1 MHRYGV
7 REVEKLLRLPRSTI
21 RTFIE
26 AGFVSPSRG
35 PRNAWLFSFQ
45 DLIVL
50 RTAQALAAAKVP
62 SRRIT
67 RSVKELRRH
76 LPDSM
81 PLSGL
86 SICAVADRVVV
97 KEGCS
102 RWQAESG
109 QYLLAFEGDPADGS
123 LSVVGGTGGVGPH
136 VSRDSGGTGGV
147 GGPHAPQVGGA
158 HTPRSSVEGAR
169 TPRSSDEWF
178 EKGVAL
184 EREDAEAAL
193 QAYERA
199 VAADPARLDARIN
212 LGLLLHEAGR
222 FSEAEYAYREAMK
235 ACGSDPALL
244 YNLGVLLEDMD
255 RKKEA
260 MEAYEAALRGNPGLA
275 DCHYNLALLC
285 EELKKPKDAIRH
297 MAQYRKLLGTQSD

>member
-7 REVEKLLRLPRSTI
+7 RDVEKLLRLPRSTI

-50 RTAQALAAAKVP
+50 RTAQALTAASIP
-62 SRRIT
+62 SKRIT

-86 SICAVADRVVV
+86 SIGAVGDRVVV
-97 KEGCS
+97 REGAS
-102 RWQAESG
+102 RWQADSG
-109 QYLLAFEGDPADGS
+109 QYLLAFEGDPAGGS
-123 LSVVGGTGGVGPH
+123 LSI
-136 VSRDSGGTGGV
+136 
-147 GGPHAPQVGGA
+147 
-158 HTPRSSVEGAR
+158 VERLEPIER
-169 TPRSSDEWF
+169 TPRSSELDAIEWF
-178 EKGVAL
+178 DRGTAFESRKEVP
-184 EREDAEAAL
+184 AAM

-199 VAADPARLDARIN
+199 IAADPALVKARLN
-212 LGLLLHEAGR
+212 LGGLLHEAGR
-222 FSEAEYAYREAMK
+222 HMEAERVYRAAIEAD
-235 ACGSDPALL
+235 GSDAVLY
-244 YNLGVLLEDMD
+244 YNLGVLLEDMN
-255 RKKEA
+255 RKSDA
-260 MEAYEAALRGNPGLA
+260 LDNYRAALRRDPDLA

-285 EELKKPKDAIRH
+285 EEFGKPKDAIRH
-297 MAQYRKLLGTQSD
+297 MARYRKLTQGESR